1 MYILQFHECSRVD
14 TVFKPLPDDYV
25 IPASVP
31 EMVAKNDY
39 MHVPYMAGIV
49 TKEFGM
55 CQLPP

>member
-55 CQLPP
+55 CQ